1 MSEVNAP
8 KKEEKKSNKLF
19 LPIVIIMALSLVGNV
34 VLLLTNNSTKTELN
48 TEILELNTKNEEI
61 NTLYTESTELVELLK
76 IDTTNLSSE
85 LKAKYTEIQR
95 LQQENDEMMATITD
109 KTELNKRLQ
118 ANLNKIK
125 RLNKELQSEIK
136 KLKTENVDLSKK
148 NTKLE
153 VKVDS
158 LKEKTI
164 VLTDKISKAERLMV
178 EYLVAKPLKGVFLS
192 DNFKETDK
200 AKRTQKIEVSFSVI
214 KNELAKIGERTA
226 YVRIVN
232 PDNRIIGKPEYSSGN
247 FVTDEGDTLKF
258 SLKADFNYRGEKEDI
273 SLEFQDT
280 EKSFS
285 PGKYKVEIY
294 ITGYKATTTTFTL
307 K

>member
-1 MSEVNAP
+1 MSDANTP

-19 LPIVIIMALSLVGNV
+19 LPILIIMALSLVGNV
-34 VLLLTNNSTKTELN
+34 VLLLTNNSVKTELN
-48 TEILELNTKNEEI
+48 EEILELNTKNEEI

-164 VLTDKISKAERLMV
+164 VLTDKIVRNERR
-178 EYLVAKPLKGVFLS
+178 
-192 DNFKETDK
+192 N
-200 AKRTQKIEVSFSVI
+200 
-214 KNELAKIGERTA
+214 
-226 YVRIVN
+226 
-232 PDNRIIGKPEYSSGN
+232 
-247 FVTDEGDTLKF
+247 
-258 SLKADFNYRGEKEDI
+258 
-273 SLEFQDT
+273 
-280 EKSFS
+280 KSR
-285 PGKYKVEIY
+285 
-294 ITGYKATTTTFTL
+294 
-307 K
+307 